1 MSDGP
6 KERPGG
12 SLPAPEESMPIA
24 PSAAEWAGLSAE
36 EKARRIDRINASLP
50 IAVTMSEGTP
60 HSRAKRRAAE
70 TLDSYFARTKR
81 GVFIAE
87 ELSVLYPGEA
97 VFVPDLLAVL
107 DVPLHDRAAWSVLDE
122 GKGPD
127 LLLEIHSGP
136 RSPKDTVTNVERY
149 ARLGVPEYF
158 LYDCERRIVRGYRLD
173 PGEPRRYVSVLPQ
186 GGRFASQVLG
196 LELGVVDGRLRFFK
210 DEAEILGSSDL
221 VERLSRMV
229 DERESRIEAAEAQAA
244 AAAVQAAAAA
254 VQAAAAAARAATAE
268 SQATAA
274 AARGEAAAAQAETL
288 RRTFRETLVAV
299 LGERGLVPSVDEQAR
314 IESCAEPGLLSR
326 WITRAVTA
334 RTVAEVLADTAA
346 IGSSEI

>member
-12 SLPAPEESMPIA
+12 SLPTPEESMPIA

-36 EKARRIDRINASLP
+36 EKARRIDRINAGLP

-60 HSRAKRRAAE
+60 HSRAKRRAAD
-70 TLDSYFARTKR
+70 TLDAYFARTKR

-244 AAAVQAAAAA
+244 AAAVQA
-254 VQAAAAAARAATAE
+254 
-268 SQATAA
+268 
-274 AARGEAAAAQAETL
+274 ETL

-299 LGERGLVPSVDEQAR
+299 LQARGLVPSVDERAR
-314 IESCAEPGLLSR
+314 LESCAEPGRLSQWR
-326 WITRAVTA
+326 TRAVTA

>member
-12 SLPAPEESMPIA
+12 SLPTPEESMPIA

-36 EKARRIDRINASLP
+36 EKARRIDRINAGLP

-97 VFVPDLLAVL
+97 VFVPDLLAVV

-254 VQAAAAAARAATAE
+254 VE
-268 SQATAA
+268 
-274 AARGEAAAAQAETL
+274 AETL

-299 LGERGLVPSVDEQAR
+299 LEARGLVPSVDERAR
-314 IESCAEPGLLSR
+314 IESCAEPGLLSQ
-326 WITRAVTA
+326 WMTRAVTA

-346 IGSSEI
+346 IGSGEV

>member
-1 MSDGP
+1 MGGARARPTLDGRGRVEGMSDGP

-50 IAVTMSEGTP
+50 VAVTMSEGTP

-254 VQAAAAAARAATAE
+254 VQAAAAAVE
-268 SQATAA
+268 
-274 AARGEAAAAQAETL
+274 AETL

-299 LGERGLVPSVDEQAR
+299 LEARGLVPSVDEQAR

-334 RTVAEVLADTAA
+334 RTVAEVFADTAA
-346 IGSSEI
+346 IGSGEV